1 MEALIVNGGRP
12 LRGTVEISGAKNA
25 VLPILAATMVRGG
38 RYVLRNCPAITD
50 VELAAEII
58 RTLGGTVERA
68 GRTLYVDTV
77 EADGWRIPG
86 SLMAR
91 MRASVLFLGALL
103 ARFGR
108 AALTMPGGCP
118 LGRRPID
125 LHLEAMARMGASVTM
140 REGEIFCT
148 ASQLH
153 GCTVDFLF
161 PSVGATE
168 NALLAATACCGKV
181 VLRGAAREPEVT
193 DLIGFL
199 RSMGAEI
206 EGAGTD
212 LLTIRGQTD
221 LDGTTY
227 TILPDRIESATY
239 LCAAAACGGEVTLN
253 AADGSLLL
261 PVLETLAR
269 AGCRIK
275 LRRDQITLRS
285 DGGLQGAGAIE
296 TAPYPGFPTD
306 VQAPMMAALLRA
318 GGESRITET
327 VFERRMSHVAQLRR
341 FGAEI
346 SVSGPTALIR
356 GVEQLHPA
364 RAEGEDLRGT
374 AALILAALQAEG
386 ESTVLGLKHLDRG
399 YDNLEGN
406 LRRLGASVQ
415 RVDYG

>member
-1 MEALIVNGGRP
+1 MEALVIKGGKP

-50 VELAAEII
+50 VEQAAEII
-58 RTLGGTVERA
+58 RALGGQVERA
-68 GRTLYVDTV
+68 GRTLYVDTA
-77 EADGWRIPG
+77 EAGGWRIPG
-86 SLMAR
+86 NLMAR

-140 REGEIFCT
+140 REGEILCT
-148 ASQLH
+148 ASRLH
-153 GCTVDFLF
+153 GGTVDFSF

-168 NALLAATACCGKV
+168 NALLAATACCGTV
-181 VLRGAAREPEVT
+181 VLRGAAREPEIT

-199 RSMGAEI
+199 RSMGADI
-206 EGAGTD
+206 EGAGTER
-212 LLTIRGQTD
+212 LTIRGQAA

-227 TILPDRIESATY
+227 TILPDRIETATY
-239 LCAAAACGGEVTLN
+239 LCAAAACGGEVTLD

-261 PVLETLAR
+261 PVLEALAR
-269 AGCRIK
+269 AGCRIWQ
-275 LRRDQITLRS
+275 RRDQIMLRS
-285 DGGLQGAGAIE
+285 DGALQAVPMLE

-306 VQAPMMAALLRA
+306 AQAPMMAALLRA
-318 GGESRITET
+318 KGESRITET
-327 VFERRMSHVAQLRR
+327 IFEHRMAHVAQLRR
-341 FGAEI
+341 FGAALALTG
-346 SVSGPTALIR
+346 STATIH
-356 GVEQLHPA
+356 GVERLHPA
-364 RAEGEDLRGT
+364 RVEGGDLRGT

-386 ESTVLGLKHLDRG
+386 ESTVFGLKHLDRG

-406 LRRLGASVQ
+406 LRRLGASME
-415 RVDYG
+415 RIDD

>member
-1 MEALIVNGGRP
+1 MEALVIKGGKP

-50 VELAAEII
+50 VEQAAEII
-58 RTLGGTVERA
+58 RALGGRVERA
-68 GRTLYVDTV
+68 GRTLYVDTA
-77 EADGWRIPG
+77 EAGGWHIPG
-86 SLMAR
+86 KLMAR

-108 AALTMPGGCP
+108 ASLTMPGGCP

-140 REGEIFCT
+140 REGEILCT
-148 ASQLH
+148 ASRLH
-153 GCTVDFLF
+153 GGTVEFPF

-168 NALLAATACCGKV
+168 NALLAATACCGTV
-181 VLRGAAREPEVT
+181 VLRGAAREPEIA

-199 RSMGAEI
+199 RSMGADM
-206 EGAGTD
+206 EGAGTER
-212 LLTIRGQTD
+212 LTIRGQAA
-221 LDGTTY
+221 LDGTAY
-227 TILPDRIESATY
+227 TILPDRIETATY
-239 LCAAAACGGEVTLN
+239 LCAVAACGGEVTLN

-261 PVLETLAR
+261 PVLEALAR
-269 AGCRIK
+269 AGCRIWQQ
-275 LRRDQITLRS
+275 RDRILLRS
-285 DGGLQGAGAIE
+285 DGALQAIPALE

-306 VQAPMMAALLRA
+306 AQAPMMAALLRA

-327 VFERRMSHVAQLRR
+327 VFEHRMAHVAQLRR
-341 FGAEI
+341 FGADLALTG
-346 SVSGPTALIR
+346 STAAIR
-356 GVEQLHPA
+356 GVERLRPA
-364 RAEGEDLRGT
+364 RVEGGDLRGT

-386 ESTVLGLKHLDRG
+386 ESAVFGLKHLDRG

-406 LRRLGASVQ
+406 LRRLGASIE
-415 RVDYG
+415 RIDE